1 MLKSV
6 VEECDDAEFWSQISK
21 LVHFHTFKLYSSPV
35 FKETNLSKMFTYFHK
50 VQRVNSPLAGLPVY
64 QPDLKTHYHFDS
76 LNFYQ
81 YFMHPFAFLKHIR
94 DVVLPVKMLQ
104 LYTACGNIS
113 GSSTYRG
120 EIPTVSRGWRNGGV
134 VIISELETELYDK
147 GPSQIT

>member
-81 YFMHPFAFLKHIR
+81 YFMQPFAFLKHIR